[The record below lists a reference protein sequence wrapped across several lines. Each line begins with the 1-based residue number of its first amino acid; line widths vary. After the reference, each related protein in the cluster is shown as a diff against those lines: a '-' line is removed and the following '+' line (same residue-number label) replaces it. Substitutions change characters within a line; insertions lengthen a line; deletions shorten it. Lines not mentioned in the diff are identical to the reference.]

1 MTLDNE
7 QVVDMLESYDKE
19 SKALKKSLL
28 KLCWG
33 MRGSIGLDEI
43 YQLSYQDRELI
54 NQLIKENIEVTN
66 ETGLPYF

>member
-7 QVVDMLESYDKE
+7 QVVGMLESYDKE
-19 SKALKKSLL
+19 SKALKQSLL

-33 MRGSIGLDEI
+33 MRGSISLDEI
-43 YQLSYQDRELI
+43 YQLSYQDREMI
-54 NQLIKENIEVTN
+54 NKLLTENLTTTN

>member
-1 MTLDNE
+1 LTLTLEEID
-7 QVVDMLESYDKE
+7 QVVKEYEKE

-33 MRGSIGLDEI
+33 MRGSISLDEI

-54 NQLIKENIEVTN
+54 NQIIKEHIEVTN

>member
-1 MTLDNE
+1 LTLNNE

-33 MRGSIGLDEI
+33 MRGSVSLDEI
-43 YQLSYQDRELI
+43 YQLSYHDRELI
-54 NQLIKENIEVTN
+54 NQIIKEHIEVTN

>member
-1 MTLDNE
+1 MTLNNE

-33 MRGSIGLDEI
+33 MRGSIRLDEI
-43 YQLSYQDRELI
+43 YQLSYQDRDLI
-54 NQLIKENIEVTN
+54 NQLIKEHIEVTN